1 MEKVYGW
8 TGKILR
14 IDLTTGKTTVE
25 KWDHSWIGGRG
36 FGQWALFNEE
46 PADAEEL
53 DPRSVLIFSS
63 GSLNGTMAPSSSRLG
78 ISSRS
83 IITDG
88 CSYSS
93 SGGFFASEMKY
104 AGYDHIIISGKADR
118 PIYIFIKDGDVKISD
133 AAHLWGKTTGE
144 TESILRNYHSDL
156 RLSVACIGPAGEN
169 LVRFSCIMVDRNR
182 AAGWGGNGALM
193 GSKKL
198 KAIAIRGTKPIYIA
212 HPKEFLQA
220 VQQARQKLEQAPSV
234 KSLRRGGTLDAIGKG
249 FNPLTYRNYQD
260 ESWEE
265 GKVALVTQQI
275 FKDKYEKHRFGCF
288 NCGLYCGRFYGIDE
302 GKYAGIKL
310 DGVQVNTLR
319 GFGSNLDIASPADI
333 IKANAVANEYG
344 LNVDAIASVAGW
356 VFDCFEKGIITE
368 NDLGYKVKWGDINSF
383 LRLTTDITYRR
394 GMGDILAE
402 GIKRASMKIGKGS
415 EELAVLVKGVE
426 CNEGRLRSH
435 RAWAFGIMTSPRG
448 GGHLDG
454 APNNEGIETD
464 DKLGALV
471 YGIPNISKATDYE
484 YKAQFVVFTE
494 RLKVLVDMLGLCF
507 FTSVWSSPLA
517 LEAKDYA
524 GLYATATG
532 DHKSAGALLDIAEK
546 VINIQ
551 KAFNTLHAG
560 FSRQDDYPPRRLV
573 EEPIK
578 SGPYKGTHVDRNKWD
593 GMLDEYYELH
603 NWDRQTGRQTRKGLE
618 RLDLEQ
624 VAERL
629 SEEGRLI
636 I

>member
-1 MEKVYGW
+1 MKKVYGW
-8 TGKILR
+8 TGKTLR
-14 IDLTTGKTTVE
+14 IDLTTGKNTIE
-25 KWDHSWIGGRG
+25 NWDYSWIGGRG
-36 FGQWALFNEE
+36 FGQWTLFNEE
-46 PADAEEL
+46 PVDAEDF

-63 GSLNGTMAPSSSRLG
+63 GSLSGTMAPSSSRLG
-78 ISSRS
+78 ISSRN
-83 IITDG
+83 IITNG

-104 AGYDHIIISGKADR
+104 AGYDHIIISGKADS
-118 PIYIFIKDGDVKISD
+118 PIYILIQNDDVKIVN
-133 AAHLWGKTTGE
+133 AAHLWGKTTWE
-144 TESILRNYHSDL
+144 TESMLRHYHSDP
-156 RLSVACIGPAGEN
+156 RLSVACVGPAGEN

-212 HPKEFLQA
+212 QPDEFLKS
-220 VQQARQKLEQAPSV
+220 VQQARGKLEQAPSV
-234 KSLRRGGTLDAIGKG
+234 KSLREGGTLNAIGKS

-260 ESWEE
+260 DVWEKE
-265 GKVALVTQQI
+265 KISRVTQQV

-288 NCGLYCGRFYGIDE
+288 NCGLYCSRFYGIDE

-310 DGVQVNTLR
+310 DGIQVNTLR
-319 GFGSNLDIASPADI
+319 GFGSNLDIDSPADI
-333 IKANAVANEYG
+333 LKANAIANEYG
-344 LNVDAIASVAGW
+344 LNVDAIASMAGW

-368 NDLGYKVKWGDINSF
+368 NDLGYIVKWGDIDSF
-383 LRLTTDITYRR
+383 LRLTQDITYRR

-435 RAWAFGIMTSPRG
+435 RAWALGIMISPRG

-454 APNNEGIETD
+454 APNVEGIETED
-464 DKLGALV
+464 TLCASV
-471 YGIPNISKATDYE
+471 YGIPNIGEATDYD
-484 YKAQFVVFTE
+484 YKAQVVVFTE
-494 RLKVLVDMLGLCF
+494 RLKMLVDMLGLCV

-524 GLYATATG
+524 GLYSAATG
-532 DHKSAGALLDIAEK
+532 DHKSVETLLDISEK

-551 KAFNTLHAG
+551 KAFNTLYAG
-560 FSRQDDYPPRRLV
+560 FSRQDDYPPRRLI

-578 SGPYKGTHVDRNKWD
+578 SGPYKGNCIDRNRWD
-593 GMLDEYYELH
+593 EMLDKYYKLH
-603 NWDRQTGRQTRKGLE
+603 NWDKDTGWQTKKGLE
-618 RLDLEQ
+618 RLRLDKI
-624 VAERL
+624 ADRL
-629 SEEGRLI
+629 SDKGRLI
-636 I
+636 